1 MERVRGRDPANNP
14 SPSNLAKWEFVQLLD
29 LTNAKSR
36 LELYEEVELGV
47 PASHVQLI
55 ATATGRGV
63 SELNGHRPAELLHNA
78 EGVRAVEGVLERIRG
93 GVPA

>member
-1 MERVRGRDPANNP
+1 M
-14 SPSNLAKWEFVQLLD
+14 QLLD